1 MYQQV
6 IRSYLSYLF
15 YTLIIFFNFI
25 LVSLTWGVSDSK
37 EAPSLVLSIPEDTDF
52 PREQLNLS
60 IHLPGKIKPNQ
71 EAKEL
76 SRSIIK
82 KRFDFDSHPLD
93 EISDKSRFQSIMTR
107 FVRKGILTQT
117 TDKRLATGK
126 AIKGLTVQAARVVI
140 VVYNALLK
148 IEERKELRKFRVKS
162 SDIEDLKELVD
173 EFQKELKMFTYTPT
187 EMQTNLSRIMETT
200 NKTTGKGSIRITG
213 VSESDD
219 GTLINLYIR
228 KD

>member
-1 MYQQV
+1 MYQQIV
-6 IRSYLSYLF
+6 GNYFSFFFHLGLTLLSF
-15 YTLIIFFNFI
+15 SFF
-25 LVSLTWGVSDSK
+25 STTWGASNLG
-37 EAPSLVLSIPEDTDF
+37 EQPSLILSIPDDTDF

-60 IHLPGKIKPNQ
+60 IHLPGKIKPSQ

-82 KRFDFDSHPLD
+82 RRFDFVSHPLD

-117 TDKRLATGK
+117 TDKRLATGR
-126 AIKGLTVQAARVVI
+126 AIKGLTVQAARVII

-148 IEERKELRKFRVKS
+148 IEARKELRKFQVKA

-187 EMQTNLSRIMETT
+187 EMQTNLDRIMESA
-200 NKTTGKGSIRITG
+200 NKTTGKGTIRITG